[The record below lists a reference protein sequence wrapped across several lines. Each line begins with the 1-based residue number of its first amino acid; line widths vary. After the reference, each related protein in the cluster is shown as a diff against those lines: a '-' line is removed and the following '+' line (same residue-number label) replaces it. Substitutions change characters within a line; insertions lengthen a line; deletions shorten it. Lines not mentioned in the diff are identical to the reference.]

1 MVVDTMNDQF
11 DITPFYKKLVELEKS
26 INQVKN
32 IDNFEDL
39 VLIWRN
45 ILTVQQQISREQVNC
60 RRLNRATHDY
70 VDLVNKFQD
79 YTKNLEQM
87 IMLAK
92 LMD

>member
-1 MVVDTMNDQF
+1 MNDQF

-32 IDNFEDL
+32 LDNFEDL
-39 VLIWRN
+39 ILIWRN
-45 ILTVQQQISREQVNC
+45 ILTVQQQISREQVKC
-60 RRLNRATHDY
+60 RRLDRATYDY

-87 IMLAK
+87 IILAK